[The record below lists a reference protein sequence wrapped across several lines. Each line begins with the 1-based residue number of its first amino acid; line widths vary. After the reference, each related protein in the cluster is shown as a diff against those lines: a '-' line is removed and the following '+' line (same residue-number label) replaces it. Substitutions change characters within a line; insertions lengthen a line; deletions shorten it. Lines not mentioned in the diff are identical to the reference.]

1 MRFVKFTL
9 IGLIGITL
17 AFLSLGFFHPSF
29 SYQNQVEV
37 DASVEESFKVFT
49 NESLASEW
57 LVGYVGK
64 EILSGKELVVGSR
77 FLMHFEQ
84 DGKKIH
90 FTEELKEYT
99 ENEKFVFEMETDFF
113 TSTIGIY
120 FEGNDEN
127 TTIKTFTTSEG
138 NNLFYRS
145 MFYLLKSAFQQQAQ
159 VNYDLLKELIEK
171 QEKFEIP
178 ETNPF

>member
-17 AFLSLGFFHPSF
+17 AFFSLGFFHPSF

-37 DASVEESFKVFT
+37 NASVEESFKVFT
-49 NESLASEW
+49 DESLAHQW
-57 LVGYVGK
+57 RIGYVGK
-64 EILSGKELVVGSR
+64 EILSGKALVIGSR
-77 FLMHFEQ
+77 FLMKFEQ
-84 DGKKIH
+84 EDEKIE
-90 FTEELKEYT
+90 FTEELIEYT

-113 TSTIGIY
+113 KGTVGIY
-120 FEGNDEN
+120 FEGNEER
-127 TTIKTFTTSEG
+127 TTIKAFTSSEG

-159 VNYDLLKELIEK
+159 VNYDLLKGVIEEQNK
-171 QEKFEIP
+171 AFTS
-178 ETNPF
+178 ET

>member
-1 MRFVKFTL
+1 MRFVKFAL

-17 AFLSLGFFHPSF
+17 AFFSLGFFHPSF
-29 SYQNQVEV
+29 NYQNQVEV

-49 NESLASEW
+49 NDSLASEW

-64 EILSGKELVVGSR
+64 EILSGNEHVVGSR

-84 DGKKIH
+84 DGGKIE
-90 FTEELKEYT
+90 FTEELVEYKK
-99 ENEKFVFEMETDFF
+99 NEKFVFEMKTDFF
-113 TSTIGIY
+113 TGTVGIY
-120 FEGNDEN
+120 FEGNEEK
-127 TTIKTFTTSEG
+127 TTIKAFTSSEG

-159 VNYDLLKELIEK
+159 ENYDLLKDLIEK
-171 QEKFEIP
+171 Q
-178 ETNPF
+178 

>member
-17 AFLSLGFFHPSF
+17 AFFSLGFLHPSF

-37 DASVEESFKVFT
+37 DASVEESFKTFT
-49 NESLASEW
+49 NEALASEW
-57 LVGYVGK
+57 LHGYVGK

-77 FLMHFEQ
+77 FLMKFEQ
-84 DGKKIH
+84 DG
-90 FTEELKEYT
+90 EEIEFIETLTEYT

-113 TSTIGIY
+113 KGTVGIY
-120 FEGNDEN
+120 FEGNAER
-127 TTIKTFTTSEG
+127 TTIKVFTTSEG
-138 NNLFYRS
+138 KNLFYRS

-178 ETNPF
+178 EN

>member
-17 AFLSLGFFHPSF
+17 AFFSLGFLHPSF
-29 SYQNQVEV
+29 SYQNQVQV
-37 DASVEESFKVFT
+37 NASIEESFKIFT
-49 NESLASEW
+49 DESLASEW
-57 LVGYVGK
+57 LLGYVGK

-84 DGKKIH
+84 DGEQFD
-90 FTEELKEYT
+90 FTEELIEYT
-99 ENEKFVFEMETDFF
+99 ENEKFVFEMETDFLKG
-113 TSTIGIY
+113 TVGIY
-120 FEGNDEN
+120 FEGNEER
-127 TTIKTFTTSEG
+127 TTIKAFTNQKG

-145 MFYLLKSAFQQQAQ
+145 MFYLLKSAFKQQAQ

-171 QEKFEIP
+171 QQLIE
-178 ETNPF
+178 N

>member
-17 AFLSLGFFHPSF
+17 AFFSLGFFHPSF
-29 SYQNQVEV
+29 NYQNQVEV
-37 DASVEESFKVFT
+37 NASVEESFKNFIDD
-49 NESLASEW
+49 SLTSEW

-84 DGKKIH
+84 DGELFE
-90 FTEELKEYT
+90 FTEELIEYKK
-99 ENEKFVFEMETDFF
+99 NEKFVFEMNTDFF
-113 TSTIGIY
+113 KGTVGIY
-120 FEGNDEN
+120 FEGNEEK
-127 TTIKTFTTSEG
+127 TTIKAFTSSEG

-159 VNYDLLKELIEK
+159 VNYDLLKDLIEK
-171 QEKFEIP
+171 SD
-178 ETNPF
+178 